1 MEESYRIGMRT
12 ARPFVCSVAGV
23 MCVVSS
29 LAYGASE
36 PSAPDKYAIGSI
48 RIAGN
53 RSISG
58 ARIMAKVRS
67 RVGRFFDPATAAED
81 AKRIAELSGVE
92 YSYYNTAI
100 VDSKVQLTFV
110 VVERNIVRSIYFV
123 GNRKYRDKTLQEKL
137 DFKIGDYLD
146 PIRAQSA
153 IGILTEFYY
162 KKGFLFVKVALDAAK
177 LDRGEVIYS
186 IDEGPRVKIDT
197 LKFSGNK
204 AIKTKALRKV
214 IKTKKTKWF
223 FLSSYYSEEKTAED
237 VTRLQK
243 AYQKEGFLDANVAA
257 KREFNAKK
265 DKVRL
270 TFTIEEGSVY
280 TVEGITITGVQHF
293 DEQQLKAQLKLKPG
307 QVYSE
312 QKAGSDVKQLLGL
325 YREKGFVDVQ
335 VTRSRR
341 FVSESGV
348 DVGFEIREGRRFRIG
363 RVIISGNEQTQDKV
377 IRRVLD
383 EYDFQPGRWYNADIT
398 QPGGY
403 LERKIRRR
411 VLTEAVTIMP
421 SGGTADY
428 RDAQVNI
435 VEGQT
440 GSVMVGAGVASD
452 SGVIGQLVFQQNN
465 FDITDKPESFHEFI
479 TGQAFKGAG
488 QNLRISLMPGT
499 EVSTYS
505 VNFVEPY
512 LMDKPISL
520 NVAASSYER
529 WRESYDEKRT
539 KGYVGFEKRYKNDW
553 RRSIGFRLENI
564 DVADIDEDAPKEI
577 TDVKGDNAVMGV
589 MFGIG
594 RDTTDYEFNPSA
606 GYRFNASYEQ
616 LAGDHTFG
624 IVSATYSRYGTLR
637 EDLAERKTILAT
649 KLHAATVVGD
659 APPFEKFY
667 AGGQASVRGFD
678 YRGISTRGLQQNV
691 AEPKRKD
698 PIGSDWIFLANAE
711 VVVPL
716 VSDNFAVLFF
726 VDSGTI
732 DTGGYRAAAGTG
744 IQILI
749 PQWFGPVP
757 MRFELAA
764 PLMKDGDDETQ
775 VFSFSMGRLF

>member
-1 MEESYRIGMRT
+1 
-12 ARPFVCSVAGV
+12 VA
-23 MCVVSS
+23 
-29 LAYGASE
+29 E
-36 PSAPDKYAIGSI
+36 
-48 RIAGN
+48 
-53 RSISG
+53 
-58 ARIMAKVRS
+58 VRS
-67 RVGRFFDPATAAED
+67 RVGQFFDPATAAED
-81 AKRIAELSGVE
+81 ARRIAELSGVE
-92 YSYYNTAI
+92 YSYYNTAM
-100 VDSKVQLTFV
+100 VDGKVQLTFV

-123 GNRKYRDKTLQEKL
+123 GNRKYKDKTLREKL
-137 DFKIGDYLD
+137 DFKTGEYLD

-162 KKGFLFVKVALDAAK
+162 KKGFLFVQVTLDVAK

-186 IDEGPRVKIDT
+186 IDEGPRVKIDA
-197 LKFSGNK
+197 LKFNGNK
-204 AIKTKALRKV
+204 VIKTKALRKV
-214 IKTKKTKWF
+214 IKIEKTKWF
-223 FLSSYYSEEKTAED
+223 FLSSYYSEEKAAED

-243 AYQKEGFLDANVAA
+243 AYQKKGFLDADIAV

-265 DKVRL
+265 NKVRL
-270 TFTIEEGSVY
+270 TFTIEEGLVY
-280 TVEGITITGVQHF
+280 TVEGITITGMQHF
-293 DEQQLKAQLKLKPG
+293 DEQQLQAQLKLKQG

-312 QKAGSDVKQLLGL
+312 QKAESDVKRLLGL
-325 YREKGFVDVQ
+325 YRENGFIDVQ

-341 FVSESGV
+341 FASESGV

-363 RVIISGNEQTQDKV
+363 RVIISGNEQTRDKV

-383 EYDFQPGRWYNADIT
+383 EYDFQPGQWYNADMAR
-398 QPGGY
+398 PGGY
-403 LERKIRRR
+403 LEGKIRRR

-421 SGGTADY
+421 SGGTADH

-505 VNFVEPY
+505 VSFVEPY
-512 LMDKPISL
+512 LKDKPISL
-520 NVAASSYER
+520 SVTASSYER

-553 RRSIGFRLENI
+553 RRSVGFRLENI
-564 DVADIDEDAPKEI
+564 DVADIDYDAPKEI
-577 TDVKGDNAVMGV
+577 TDVEGDNVLAGI
-589 MFGIG
+589 MFGVG

-606 GYRFNASYEQ
+606 GYRFNTSYEQ

-624 IVSATYSRYGTLR
+624 IVSATYSCYRTLR

-667 AGGQASVRGFD
+667 AGGQASIRGFD

-749 PQWFGPVP
+749 PRWFGPVP

-775 VFSFSMGRLF
+775 VFSFSMGRMF